1 MSHLKLSLV
10 VRRISIFVISHFK
23 NCPVGLLNGGSCLTE
38 LYLKFTGDVQTNL
51 AQPDFNVTFY
61 TIRIS
66 CPWTKSLWTIQLRF
80 SQAYATRKALLEMV
94 DACPLPLQADI
105 LAFFKSFPRRRLGLD
120 NEFVI
125 AERAEG
131 LKNYVMALMQV
142 LELCGH
148 HADPAVVAL
157 KTQVDEIL
165 NLPVIYKMDT
175 FNKSTDQLVDGM
187 CSICLDDMQDN
198 DACCMAQP

>member
-1 MSHLKLSLV
+1 
-10 VRRISIFVISHFK
+10 
-23 NCPVGLLNGGSCLTE
+23 

>member
-1 MSHLKLSLV
+1 MRTTPWHALESSSELDSSTQ
-10 VRRISIFVISHFK
+10 RISPPRMKLFKSRATCKPISRS
-23 NCPVGLLNGGSCLTE
+23 LISTI
-38 LYLKFTGDVQTNL
+38 
-51 AQPDFNVTFY
+51 TFY

-80 SQAYATRKALLEMV
+80 SQAYAARKALLEMV

-198 DACCMAQP
+198 DAC